1 MELLVLKLFNF
12 KFEASIEVR
21 ELFSAAILISLFE
34 FELYFSS
41 TISLL

>member
-12 KFEASIEVR
+12 KLEASIKVR

-34 FELYFSS
+34 SELYFSS